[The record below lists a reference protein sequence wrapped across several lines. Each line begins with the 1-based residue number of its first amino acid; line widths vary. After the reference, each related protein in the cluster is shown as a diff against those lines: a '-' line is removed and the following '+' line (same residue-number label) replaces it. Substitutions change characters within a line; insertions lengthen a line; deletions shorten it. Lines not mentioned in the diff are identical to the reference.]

1 MFSTMAVVIRV
12 IDGDSGGDRRGER
25 KIETE
30 IGTESVS
37 QEREC
42 ISEKL

>member
-1 MFSTMAVVIRV
+1 MVEIGEAVVIGA

-37 QEREC
+37 QEKEG
-42 ISEKL
+42 IFE